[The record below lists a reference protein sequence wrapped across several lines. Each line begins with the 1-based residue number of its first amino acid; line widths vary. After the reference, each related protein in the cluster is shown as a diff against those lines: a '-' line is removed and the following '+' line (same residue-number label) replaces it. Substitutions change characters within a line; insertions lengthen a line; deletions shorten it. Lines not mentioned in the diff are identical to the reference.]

1 MRTGRPTGGGLTLY
15 PRFDSPAMAFETNDW
30 ISSGVNATGFNAATE
45 AAATAGSS
53 ITVCGGRLVFIGGDM
68 NTGWCEA
75 GLVER
80 MREIG
85 LDGSLEGVTLG
96 VMLMAEMEEVEWLW

>member
-1 MRTGRPTGGGLTLY
+1 MRTGRPTGGGLILY
-15 PRFDSPAMAFETNDW
+15 PRFDSPTMALATNDW
-30 ISSGVNATGFNAATE
+30 TSSGVSAAGLNAAIE
-45 AAATAGSS
+45 AAATVGSS
-53 ITVCGGRLVFIGGDM
+53 VTNCGGKLIFIGGDM

-85 LDGSLEGVTLG
+85 LDCSLQGVGLG
-96 VMLMAEMEEVEWLW
+96 VVLMVETEEVEW

>member
-1 MRTGRPTGGGLTLY
+1 MILY
-15 PRFDSPAMAFETNDW
+15 PRFDSPAMAFVTNDW
-30 ISSGVNATGFNAATE
+30 ISSAVSAAGLNAVIE
-45 AAATAGSS
+45 AAATLGSS
-53 ITVCGGRLVFIGGDM
+53 ATALVLMGGDM

-85 LDGSLEGVTLG
+85 LDGSKEGVRLG
-96 VMLMAEMEEVEWLW
+96 VVLMVEMEEVEW

>member
-1 MRTGRPTGGGLTLY
+1 MY
-15 PRFDSPAMAFETNDW
+15 PRLVSPAMAFEINDW
-30 ISSGVNATGFNAATE
+30 ISSGVSAAGLNAATE
-45 AAATAGSS
+45 GAATAGSS
-53 ITVCGGRLVFIGGDM
+53 VTVCGGRLVLIGGDM

-85 LDGSLEGVTLG
+85 LDDSLEGVRLG
-96 VMLMAEMEEVEWLW
+96 VVLMVEMEEVEW

>member
-1 MRTGRPTGGGLTLY
+1 MSAAGL
-15 PRFDSPAMAFETNDW
+15 
-30 ISSGVNATGFNAATE
+30 NAAIE
-45 AAATAGSS
+45 AAAAAGASLEFM
-53 ITVCGGRLVFIGGDM
+53 GEDM

-85 LDGSLEGVTLG
+85 LDGSLEGVVLG
-96 VMLMAEMEEVEWLW
+96 VVLMVEMEEVEW